1 MIQASLRIA
10 ASFPP
15 PRFYAVC
22 REDLLV
28 SETLFAQDP
37 RTLRCRAHIRGSL
50 QDDLGHGVD
59 HAEKVSVE
67 AGALA
72 HREGAALF
80 PEASRRRQAAVLAQI
95 AGLLH
100 DLRRG
105 ETDHARGSARAAEP
119 LLSSLPL
126 IEEEGR
132 CILAAIANHEAFTE
146 PQPLDTALGQAV
158 SDALYDADKFRW
170 GPDNFTVTLW
180 KMLRFSKGSIPRL
193 ISRFPRGMKGI
204 ERIRD
209 TFRTAT
215 GRRYG
220 PEFIDLGLRIGEEI
234 HNFLKERFAA
244 TLREEEEKK
253 E

>member
-1 MIQASLRIA
+1 M
-10 ASFPP
+10 
-15 PRFYAVC
+15 
-22 REDLLV
+22 
-28 SETLFAQDP
+28 
-37 RTLRCRAHIRGSL
+37 
-50 QDDLGHGVD
+50 GHGVE
-59 HAEKVSVE
+59 HAEKVAVE
-67 AGALA
+67 AGALV
-72 HREGAALF
+72 HREGAVLF
-80 PEASRRRQAAVLAQI
+80 PEASRRRQAAILAQI

-105 ETDHARGSARAAEP
+105 EKDHARASAQAAEP
-119 LLSSLPL
+119 LLSSFSLK
-126 IEEEGR
+126 EEEGR

-146 PQPLDTALGQAV
+146 PQTARYRLGQTV

-180 KMLRFSKGSIPRL
+180 KMLRFSKASIPRL

-220 PEFIDLGLRIGEEI
+220 PEFIDLGLKIGEEI
-234 HNFLKERFAA
+234 HKFLKERFA
-244 TLREEEEKK
+244 EELPRRKGRKIIRKDSKIFFWRTRGGKK
-253 E
+253 PKRWIS